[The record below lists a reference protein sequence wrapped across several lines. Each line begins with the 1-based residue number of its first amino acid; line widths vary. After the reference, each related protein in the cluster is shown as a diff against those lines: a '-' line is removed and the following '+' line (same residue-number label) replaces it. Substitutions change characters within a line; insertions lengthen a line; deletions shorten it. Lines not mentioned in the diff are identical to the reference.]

1 MERSSTELRTGPAGA
16 RTGSGP
22 FTDFV
27 LGQPAPRTLYTV
39 LDVDT
44 GEEHEVTDKP
54 PERGHVLVVAGDQVL
69 THHLDRMARAGQPDA
84 EDQAAALAREAPGAG
99 VMAARAAAGQAADKD
114 QAEAEATQN
123 AIDHAKATGVDLSK
137 VQGTGA
143 GGKIT
148 KADVEKAATEQGKS

>member
-1 MERSSTELRTGPAGA
+1 
-16 RTGSGP
+16 
-22 FTDFV
+22 
-27 LGQPAPRTLYTV
+27 
-39 LDVDT
+39 
-44 GEEHEVTDKP
+44 
-54 PERGHVLVVAGDQVL
+54 
-69 THHLDRMARAGQPDA
+69 
-84 EDQAAALAREAPGAG
+84 
-99 VMAARAAAGQAADKD
+99 MAARAAAGQAADKD